1 MIASTRRIAACAL
14 AAALCLFLCFGLSA
28 VSAAKASPASR
39 PVVVLDA
46 GHGGIDPG
54 VVGTD
59 TGVRESEL
67 NLSVVKIL
75 EELFAE
81 AGFCVVL
88 TRTGAG
94 GLYGLPVGSCKQRD
108 MQARRRVIEE
118 SRPNIEFI
126 EANAVISVHQ
136 NSFPADRSRRGGQVF
151 YRQGDAAARTLAEG
165 IQRQLNALGGGRYE
179 PLAGDYYVLNCTRYT
194 SVIVECGF
202 LSNPQEEALR
212 KFHFKLVDSDP
223 AFRAAMAV
231 KSAEELACIRRAS
244 EIAEEAYAS
253 LLGEL
258 KEGMTE
264 NEVAALLEYKMRLA
278 GAQDRSFETIAA
290 FGANTS
296 VPHHAPCGDKLR
308 RGTLVLLDFGCRWGG
323 YCSDIT
329 RTFLFGKNDD
339 ADLSAAYMAV
349 YDAHRAAADSIAS
362 GMTGKEADALARGS
376 LASRGLDKFFTHSL
390 GHGIGVNIHEFPTLG
405 PSSKDVLEDN
415 MVFSIEPGVYFE
427 GKFGIR
433 IEDSVT
439 LSGGRV
445 VSFMHSDKKLTVL

>member
-1 MIASTRRIAACAL
+1 MDNTKKVFRAIDADGMLTYSPDLRAYLTG
-14 AAALCLFLCFGLSA
+14 FPGSFGFVYTDAQESIFFTDPRYA
-28 VSAAKASPASR
+28 EAAKKALKNQFIA
-39 PVVVLDA
+39 VEIAKDQNTVLDY
-46 GHGGIDPG
+46 IRSKK
-54 VVGTD
+54 
-59 TGVRESEL
+59 VRRL
-67 NLSVVKIL
+67 
-75 EELFAE
+75 
-81 AGFCVVL
+81 
-88 TRTGAG
+88 
-94 GLYGLPVGSCKQRD
+94 
-108 MQARRRVIEE
+108 
-118 SRPNIEFI
+118 
-126 EANAVISVHQ
+126 AV
-136 NSFPADRSRRGGQVF
+136 PRSRV
-151 YRQGDAAARTLAEG
+151 TL
-165 IQRQLNALGGGRYE
+165 
-179 PLAGDYYVLNCTRYT
+179 
-194 SVIVECGF
+194 
-202 LSNPQEEALR
+202 PQEEALR

-349 YDAHRAAADSIAS
+349 YDAHRAAADRIAS
-362 GMTGKEADALARGS
+362 GMTGKEADALARDS

-390 GHGIGVNIHEFPTLG
+390 GHGIGINIHEAPVLG
-405 PSSKDVLEDN
+405 PSGGMRLQDG

-427 GKFGIR
+427 GRFGIR
-433 IEDSVT
+433 IEDTAV
-439 LSGGRV
+439 LSGGT
-445 VSFMHSDKKLTVL
+445 VSDLMQTDTSLTVL

>member
-118 SRPNIEFI
+118 ARPNLVLSI
-126 EANAVISVHQ
+126 HQ
-136 NSFPADRSRRGGQVF
+136 NTFPADRSRRGGQVF

-165 IQRQLNALGGGRYE
+165 IQRQLNALGGGSYA

-202 LSNPQEEALR
+202 LSNPQEEAL
-212 KFHFKLVDSDP
+212 L
-223 AFRAAMAV
+223 
-231 KSAEELACIRRAS
+231 CT
-244 EIAEEAYAS
+244 EAYRRS
-253 LLGEL
+253 L
-258 KEGMTE
+258 
-264 NEVAALLEYKMRLA
+264 AR
-278 GAQDRSFETIAA
+278 
-290 FGANTS
+290 
-296 VPHHAPCGDKLR
+296 
-308 RGTLVLLDFGCRWGG
+308 
-323 YCSDIT
+323 
-329 RTFLFGKNDD
+329 
-339 ADLSAAYMAV
+339 AV
-349 YDAHRAAADSIAS
+349 FY
-362 GMTGKEADALARGS
+362 GALA
-376 LASRGLDKFFTHSL
+376 FFA
-390 GHGIGVNIHEFPTLG
+390 
-405 PSSKDVLEDN
+405 
-415 MVFSIEPGVYFE
+415 
-427 GKFGIR
+427 
-433 IEDSVT
+433 
-439 LSGGRV
+439 
-445 VSFMHSDKKLTVL
+445 